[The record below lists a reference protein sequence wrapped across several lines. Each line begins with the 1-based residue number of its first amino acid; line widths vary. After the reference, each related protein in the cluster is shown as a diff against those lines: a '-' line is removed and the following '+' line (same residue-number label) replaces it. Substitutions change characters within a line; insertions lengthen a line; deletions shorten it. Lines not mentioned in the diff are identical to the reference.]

1 AWHRRRGRESP
12 ARVWC
17 LPMKERFGAL
27 ALLSAAALAVLA
39 GCGSDDGDASDA
51 DEPTAVASTHS
62 TDLPFC
68 SDVWVADTPLPASYK
83 GCEEDGQAV
92 APQRRFCS
100 SGQKIVTYDDRFYAV
115 LGHDVQETDSLKT
128 DRDFQRTMAVCQG

>member
-1 AWHRRRGRESP
+1 
-12 ARVWC
+12 
-17 LPMKERFGAL
+17 MKQRFGAL

-39 GCGSDDGDASDA
+39 GCGDDGGSGSAA
-51 DEPTAVASTHS
+51 EGTPTPTPTHS

-68 SDVWVADTPLPASYK
+68 SDVWVADVPLPANYQ

-92 APQRRFCS
+92 SPQRRFCS
-100 SGQKIVTYDDRFYAV
+100 SGQKIVTYDGRFYAV

-128 DRDFQRTMAVCQG
+128 DRDFQRTMTVCQG